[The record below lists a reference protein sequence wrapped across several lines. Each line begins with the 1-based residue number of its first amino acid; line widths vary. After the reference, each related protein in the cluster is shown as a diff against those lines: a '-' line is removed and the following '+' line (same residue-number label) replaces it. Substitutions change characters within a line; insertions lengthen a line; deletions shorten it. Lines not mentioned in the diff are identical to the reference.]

1 MVVNKCSSFEDRLS
15 LPQATLLLFDHG
27 RRNSS
32 RERGTAE
39 EKGEMTAIIRIFAC
53 LLAGLLFAPAPA
65 SATHWQ
71 QPGQEEQPTPPPWED
86 EEDSEDD
93 EEWDPPAFG
102 VAPAP
107 TPQPHPEPPVQVP
120 QPQPQPQP
128 GIPNPG
134 GSDWDD
140 DWDPPSRPEPEPQVP
155 LVTTPTVA
163 GKVAMLRTN
172 GKAAIPRG
180 APKRVRAIIA
190 AANQIAGK
198 PYKWGG
204 GHAKLVDRGYD
215 CSGTVSYALIRSG
228 TGLLASPLVSGA
240 FARWGAA
247 GDGKWISVY
256 ANKGHVYMEVAGL
269 RLDTSTAGDWN
280 GDKGVRWRPATGRRK
295 GFKARHPVGL

>member
-1 MVVNKCSSFEDRLS
+1 V
-15 LPQATLLLFDHG
+15 LLF
-27 RRNSS
+27 
-32 RERGTAE
+32 AV
-39 EKGEMTAIIRIFAC
+39 RIFAC
-53 LLAGLLFAPAPA
+53 LLAGLLFSPVPA

-71 QPGQEEQPTPPPWED
+71 QPGQGEQADPPPLEEEESEEEGDWE
-86 EEDSEDD
+86 
-93 EEWDPPAFG
+93 PPAFG

-107 TPQPHPEPPVQVP
+107 TPEPGRDPGPPVQVP
-120 QPQPQPQP
+120 QPQPQPVPQP
-128 GIPNPG
+128 QLPNPG

-140 DWDPPSRPEPEPQVP
+140 DWEEPEPEPQIP
-155 LVTTPTVA
+155 LVTTATVP
-163 GKVAMLRTN
+163 GKVAMLRTD

-228 TGLLASPLVSGA
+228 TGLLAAPLVSGA

-247 GDGKWISVY
+247 GEGRWVSVY

-269 RLDTSTAGDWN
+269 RLDTSAAGDFT
-280 GDKGVRWRPATGRRK
+280 GGKGVRWRPVTGRRK
-295 GFKARHPVGL
+295 GFKARHPAGL